1 MSSIVWL
8 FIDSVMYRDV
18 KLSNENSKHIKHKR
32 IWEKGV
38 ELECVK
44 KALFIIQNDGV
55 SWLPDYHVHGWVL
68 VTSQHYIESNSMKVQ
83 PALFDPISQRDH
95 DYDLKAK
102 PRSFLA
108 DLDFTA
114 SIA

>member
-38 ELECVK
+38 ELEWVK
-44 KALFIIQNDGV
+44 KALFIIQNEG
-55 SWLPDYHVHGWVL
+55 VL
-68 VTSQHYIESNSMKVQ
+68 VTSQHHIESKSLKVQ

-95 DYDLKAK
+95 DYDLG
-102 PRSFLA
+102 
-108 DLDFTA
+108 
-114 SIA
+114 